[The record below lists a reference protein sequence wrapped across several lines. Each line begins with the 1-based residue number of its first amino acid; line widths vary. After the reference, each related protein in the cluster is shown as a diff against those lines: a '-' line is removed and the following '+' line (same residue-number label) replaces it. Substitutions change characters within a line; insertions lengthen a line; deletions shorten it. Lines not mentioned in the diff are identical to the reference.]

1 MLNRT
6 PESFKTDLAPERPD
20 EGLSLLTKSGRF
32 RLLVLHARRRFDG
45 LLALAKAALQRAA
58 RWQHSSP
65 FLIRVTRNDRT
76 PDDLTTAVEP
86 QRPDE
91 GPLALAVIRLRRFG
105 ELMSERWQLF
115 ARAASLSL
123 RRLDETLESLKIEL
137 EKKQRED
144 GASLA
149 KTGRRRFAVLLL
161 QGWHF
166 FVRVAFSSLS
176 RRIIFLN
183 VTGLLALVIGILYL
197 SQFRA
202 GLIDARI
209 QSLLVQGEIIAGAVA
224 ASATVETDTITIDP
238 ERLLDLQAG
247 QSYGPSEEA
256 LSGLEF
262 PINPERVAP
271 VLRRLVSPTNT
282 RARIYD
288 RAGVLILDSRN
299 LYDVVR
305 FDLPPPRQKPGVLER
320 GYVTI
325 RTWVSR
331 GTLPLYREFEPQ
343 SGKGYGEVANALQG
357 FKSSMVRINER
368 GEVIVSVAVPV
379 QRFRAVRGALMLST
393 QGADIDTM
401 VGAERVAI
409 FKIFLIAAG
418 VMVVLSFLLAGT
430 IAGPVRRL
438 AESAQLVRRRI
449 RSRVEI
455 PDLSHRRDEI
465 GHLSGSLRDMTA
477 ALYNRIEAIESF
489 AADVA
494 HELKNPLTSLRSA
507 VETLPLARSDESRN
521 RLLSVIQH
529 DVKRLDR
536 LISDISDASRLDAE
550 MQRHEAQPVNIA
562 KLLSTVVSVAKER
575 HDDGVTVML
584 TFEGVGPAGFLVL
597 GNDSRLGQVVDNLID
612 NARSFS
618 PPGGSVRVTCRR
630 LKSQIEIIID
640 DDGPGVPDEA
650 MEKIFERFYTH
661 RPHQPFGQN
670 SGLGLSI
677 SKHIIE
683 AHGGRVCAENRVRA
697 GAEGA
702 PVLGARFTVRL
713 PAM

>member
-6 PESFKTDLAPERPD
+6 PESFKLEVEP
-20 EGLSLLTKSGRF
+20 K
-32 RLLVLHARRRFDG
+32 RFDG
-45 LLALAKAALQRAA
+45 RAPLAKGRRLAALLNR
-58 RWQHSSP
+58 
-65 FLIRVTRNDRT
+65 
-76 PDDLTTAVEP
+76 
-86 QRPDE
+86 
-91 GPLALAVIRLRRFG
+91 
-105 ELMSERWQLF
+105 
-115 ARAASLSL
+115 
-123 RRLDETLESLKIEL
+123 
-137 EKKQRED
+137 
-144 GASLA
+144 
-149 KTGRRRFAVLLL
+149 
-161 QGWHF
+161 GWHL
-166 FVRVAFSSLS
+166 FVRISFSSLT

-183 VTGLLALVIGILYL
+183 VTGLLALLIGVLSL

-209 QSLLVQGEIIAGAVA
+209 QSLLVQGEIIAGAIA
-224 ASATVETDTITIDP
+224 ASATAEPDTITIDP

-247 QSYGPSEEA
+247 ESYGPSDEA

-288 RAGVLILDSRN
+288 RDGVLILDSRN
-299 LYDVVR
+299 LYDVLR
-305 FDLPPPRQKPGVLER
+305 FDLPPPTQKPGVLER
-320 GYVTI
+320 AYVAI
-325 RTWVSR
+325 RTWLSR
-331 GTLPLYREFEPQ
+331 GTLPRYRELPPQ
-343 SGKGYGEVANALQG
+343 NGKGYEEIGKALQG

-393 QGADIDTM
+393 QGADIDNM
-401 VGAERVAI
+401 VGAERLAI
-409 FKIFLIAAG
+409 FKLFLIASG

-438 AESAQLVRRRI
+438 AESAQSVRRRI
-449 RSRVEI
+449 RTRVEI

-465 GHLSGSLRDMTA
+465 GHLSGSLRDMTD
-477 ALYNRIEAIESF
+477 ALYSRIEAIERF

-507 VETLPLARSDESRN
+507 VETLPLAKTDESRG

-550 MQRHEAQPVNIA
+550 MQRDEAEPVDLMQ
-562 KLLSTVVSVAKER
+562 LLATVVSVANER
-575 HDDGVTVML
+575 HDDGVTVEL
-584 TFEGVGPAGFLVL
+584 TFEGRPAAFRVL
-597 GNDSRLGQVVDNLID
+597 GHDSRLGQVIDNLID

-618 PPGGSVRVTCRR
+618 PPGGTVRVACRR
-630 LKSQIEIIID
+630 LKNQVEIVID
-640 DDGPGVPDEA
+640 DDGPGVPADVV
-650 MEKIFERFYTH
+650 EKIFERFYTH
-661 RPHQPFGQN
+661 RPHQAFGQN

-677 SKHIIE
+677 SKQIIE
-683 AHGGRVCAENRVRA
+683 AYDGSIWAENRHPPA
-697 GAEGA
+697 ASAAET
-702 PVLGARFTVRL
+702 PEVLGARFIVRL
-713 PAM
+713 PAT